1 MNGKEIAMNAMGTTI
16 RKTALIMAL
25 ASMVPAAGFAFGG
38 HWDGKKPKGPPQEA
52 IDACKDLAKGDL
64 VQFTT
69 PRGNTVSGICR
80 DMRGG
85 LVAVPE
91 GGFPGRHREMGPG
104 KRIDRM
110 AKKLNLTEAQK
121 EQVVAILAS
130 EREKSEPLRQQL
142 AENRKN
148 LRNAIEAQPFDEAAV
163 RTLAAKQNDT
173 RVELVVSRA
182 RARSQIYAL
191 LSPEQR
197 ESARKLGP
205 MGEGWHRHRPW
216 R

>member
-1 MNGKEIAMNAMGTTI
+1 MITMGATI
-16 RKTALIMAL
+16 RKTALIMAI
-25 ASMVPAAGFAFGG
+25 AAMFPAAVFAFGG
-38 HWDGKKPKGPPQEA
+38 NWDGEKPKGPPQEA
-52 IDACKDLAKGDL
+52 IDACTDMGKGDL

-69 PRGNTVSGICR
+69 PRGDTVSGICR

-91 GGFPGRHREMGPG
+91 GGFPGRHRGMGPG

-121 EQVVAILAS
+121 EQVKAILAS
-130 EREKSEPLRQQL
+130 EREKAEPLRQQL

-148 LRNAIEAQPFDEAAV
+148 LRKVIEAQPFDEATV
-163 RTLAAKQNDT
+163 RTLAAKQNDA

-205 MGEGWHRHRPW
+205 TGEGRHRHRS
-216 R
+216 RR

>member
-1 MNGKEIAMNAMGTTI
+1 MHAMGETI

-25 ASMVPAAGFAFGG
+25 AAMVPASGFAFGG

-69 PRGNTVSGICR
+69 PRGDTVSGICR
-80 DMRGG
+80 DTRGV

-91 GGFPGRHREMGPG
+91 GGFPGRHRGMGPG
-104 KRIDRM
+104 NRIDRM

-121 EQVVAILAS
+121 EQVKAILAS
-130 EREKSEPLRQQL
+130 EREKTEPLRQQL
-142 AENRKN
+142 AETREN
-148 LRNAIEAQPFDEAAV
+148 LRKAIYAQPFDEATV
-163 RTLAAKQNDT
+163 RTLAAKQNET

-197 ESARKLGP
+197 ESAGKPGP
-205 MGEGWHRHRPW
+205 MGEGRHRHRPW

>member
-1 MNGKEIAMNAMGTTI
+1 MNAMVATI

-25 ASMVPAAGFAFGG
+25 AAMVPASGFAFGG

-52 IDACKDLAKGDL
+52 IDACKDLAKGDQ

-69 PRGNTVSGICR
+69 PRGDTVSGICR

-91 GGFPGRHREMGPG
+91 RGFPGRHRGIGPG
-104 KRIDRM
+104 ERIDRM

-121 EQVVAILAS
+121 EQVKAILAT
-130 EREKSEPLRQQL
+130 EREKAEPLRQQL

-148 LRNAIEAQPFDEAAV
+148 LRKAIEAQPFDEATV
-163 RTLAAKQNDT
+163 RTLAANQNEAH
-173 RVELVVSRA
+173 VELVVSRA

-197 ESARKLGP
+197 KTARKLGP
-205 MGEGWHRHRPW
+205 MREGRHRNRPW

>member
-1 MNGKEIAMNAMGTTI
+1 MNAMVATI

-25 ASMVPAAGFAFGG
+25 AAMVPASGFAFGG
-38 HWDGKKPKGPPQEA
+38 HWDGERPKGPPQEA

-69 PRGNTVSGICR
+69 PRGDTVSGICR
-80 DMRGG
+80 ETRGG

-91 GGFPGRHREMGPG
+91 GGFPGRHRGMGPG
-104 KRIDRM
+104 NRIDRM

-121 EQVVAILAS
+121 EQVKAILAS
-130 EREKSEPLRQQL
+130 EREKTEPLRQRL

-148 LRNAIEAQPFDEAAV
+148 LRKAIEAQPFDEATV

-205 MGEGWHRHRPW
+205 MGEGPHWHRHR

>member
-1 MNGKEIAMNAMGTTI
+1 MNAMGNTI

-25 ASMVPAAGFAFGG
+25 AAMLPVTGFAFGG
-38 HWDGKKPKGPPQEA
+38 HWDGRKPKGPPQEA
-52 IDACKDLAKGDL
+52 IDACKDLANGDL

-69 PRGNTVSGICR
+69 PRGDTVSGICR
-80 DMRGG
+80 DVRGG

-91 GGFPGRHREMGPG
+91 GGFPGRHRGTGPG

-121 EQVVAILAS
+121 EQIKAILAS
-130 EREKSEPLRQQL
+130 EREKAEPLRQQL

-148 LRNAIEAQPFDEAAV
+148 LRKAIEAQPFDEATV

-205 MGEGWHRHRPW
+205 MGEGRHWHRHW